1 MFDWVT
7 DVTEAWR
14 QVLRVSEF
22 TGISAGMLALLAF
35 VVYSF
40 PLLRSFAIRSAVVI
54 VVAYVAIV
62 CGDYLGALDKQAQW
76 DAANVKRAAEEKERD
91 DNAAKS
97 ASADEKERESQLAS
111 GETIDQ
117 GIIDA
122 LRSYDQTC
130 HPITSDQLR

>member
-1 MFDWVT
+1 MFDWVF
-7 DVTEAWR
+7 DITEAWR

-40 PLLRSFAIRSAVVI
+40 PLLRSFAIRCAVVI
-54 VVAYVAIV
+54 VVAYVAIIW
-62 CGDYLGALDKQAQW
+62 GDYLGALDKQAQW
-76 DAANVKRAAEEKERD
+76 DAANARVAEEIAKRD
-91 DNAAKS
+91 ADAAKS
-97 ASADEKERESQLAS
+97 ASVDEKERESQLAS